1 MNPKQFRA
9 LIENAGL
16 TQGGAGHLIGLTD
29 RTMRR
34 YVSGET
40 PVPKVVVY
48 ALLYAI
54 EQRKKGKL

>member
-1 MNPKQFRA
+1 MNPNQFRA
-9 LIENAGL
+9 LIEKAGL
-16 TQGGAGHLIGLTD
+16 TQGGAGQLIGLTD
-29 RTMRR
+29 RSMRR

-40 PVPKVVVY
+40 AVPKVVIY